1 MSLMGD
7 FRLLPT
13 ETIDE
18 LAAKPESALAFLYDE
33 EVAVTDRMSVENAW
47 HGIHFLLNG
56 VAWEGDPPL
65 DFIVR
70 GGRALGPDGGYGPAR
85 GFSALEL
92 NGICQALESF
102 IPGILR
108 KRFDVDGL
116 LECAIYPNQWEG
128 DEGEWLIDTFAQLK
142 RFLAAGA
149 RRGLGLV
156 VCIR

>member
-1 MSLMGD
+1 MSMLGD

-13 ETIDE
+13 ATIEE
-18 LAAKPESALAFLYDE
+18 LAARPESALAFLYDE
-33 EVAVTDRMSVENAW
+33 EVSITDRMSVEKAW

-56 VAWEGDPPL
+56 MAWDGDPPL

-70 GGRALGPDGGYGPAR
+70 GGRPLGPDEGHGPAR
-85 GFSALEL
+85 GFTARELSGICKALEP
-92 NGICQALESF
+92 F

-108 KRFDVDGL
+108 KRFDVDAL
-116 LECAIYPNQWEG
+116 LECAIYPNQWSG

-142 RFLAAGA
+142 RFLGSGAA
-149 RRGLGLV
+149 RGLGLV